1 MHSAWRK
8 MLTLHICTYNNVIMY
23 YASFCDMLSIYNDRV
38 MLDNALT

>member
-8 MLTLHICTYNNVIMY
+8 MLTLHICAYNNVIMY
-23 YASFCDMLSIYNDRV
+23 YASFYDMLSIYNDRV